1 MPVLTLDYRHCDRK
15 RPKFIKHV
23 EIEGLATQ
31 ARQQLVAGGVD
42 AATTATRIVSAVG
55 VGPHQR
61 VVTVEVGPQD
71 ARVWL
76 TLGVTAQSITCLHTI
91 AVASSDPVAPGRAGG
106 QLTTAT
112 VPESGQ

>member
-1 MPVLTLDYRHCDRK
+1 MSSAWVSIAFLVVALAMLP
-15 RPKFIKHV
+15 F
-23 EIEGLATQ
+23 GLKWLQ
-31 ARQQLVAGGVD
+31 RRVAGGVD

-91 AVASSDPVAPGRAGG
+91 AVASSEPVAPGRAGG